1 MDILKKV
8 EVPYGRFSPLN
19 ILRSQLMIF
28 KADLHV
34 HTGIEEQ
41 VVLPKALTLEKD
53 LLVKQ

>member
-1 MDILKKV
+1 
-8 EVPYGRFSPLN
+8 
-19 ILRSQLMIF
+19 MIF

-34 HTGIEEQ
+34 HAGIEEQ